1 MARARQ
7 WAWQHARGMGRAIV
21 QAARDVFRQRWRVG
35 VLLGPW
41 VLAIAISVP
50 LLWTKIEETQREARV
65 TRSADIMRGAT
76 DLLKR
81 VFDRLGR
88 DILFLGVL
96 TSRLPEREMD
106 QNGLGVQLFTS
117 FAASSPDYD

>member
-1 MARARQ
+1 
-7 WAWQHARGMGRAIV
+7 MGRAIV